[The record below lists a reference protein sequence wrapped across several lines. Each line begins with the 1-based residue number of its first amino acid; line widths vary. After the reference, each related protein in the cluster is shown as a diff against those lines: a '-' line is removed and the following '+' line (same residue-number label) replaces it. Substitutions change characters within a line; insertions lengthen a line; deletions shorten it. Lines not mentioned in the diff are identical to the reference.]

1 MVSAE
6 EKRDFLKQL
15 IDMAAQ
21 PDSIAQVEEALYQ
34 LLLRDTNG
42 GKLYK
47 FRSFDKKGYALK
59 SVRTGT
65 LHCSKPA
72 VFNDPFDCKIGVTF
86 QSIYQALYGEEFD
99 LIAEVFNL
107 FVGVVH
113 KEVEMQNLND
123 DERRLVQRLLD
134 NKALTSFAAE
144 YRGVAKSE
152 EEMGRLLHENGLV
165 IVELLQTVLAD
176 EVFGSSLRVCSQMLP
191 KIIGQLT
198 PEGMLQI
205 SDDNATFEDYA
216 RANGVMEDD
225 DEIGLTMRMS
235 EKISPELTLARED
248 TERLLNSMEQQMT
261 ERMSSTFLVGC
272 LCTDFKNRLMWSHY
286 ADSHKGFCIEYD
298 FSKKQDLLPFPI
310 YYSKERP
317 LVPWKAAL
325 DNSPEN
331 ISEATAELM
340 LGVLTK
346 DSDWSYENEWRIL
359 IKASQEADV
368 KMPPITCIY
377 LGAGISECNRVKILK
392 IANKL
397 HIPVKQMKVDR
408 GAYALHAELITKE

>member
-1 MVSAE
+1 MLTAE
-6 EKRDFLKQL
+6 EKYAFVYSIINMPAAELEQLSVQKQL
-15 IDMAAQ
+15 HA
-21 PDSIAQVEEALYQ
+21 Q
-34 LLLRDTNG
+34 LLKDTLG

-47 FRSFDKKGYALK
+47 YRHFDPNGYALK
-59 SVRTGT
+59 NFEEGT
-65 LHCSKPA
+65 LHCSNA
-72 VFNDPFDCKIGVTF
+72 SAFNDPFDCKIGVTF

-134 NKALTSFAAE
+134 NKTLTSFAAE

-191 KIIGQLT
+191 KIIEQLT

-205 SDDNATFEDYA
+205 SDNNATFEDYA

-248 TERLLNSMEQQMT
+248 
-261 ERMSSTFLVGC
+261 
-272 LCTDFKNRLMWSHY
+272 
-286 ADSHKGFCIEYD
+286 I
-298 FSKKQDLLPFPI
+298 
-310 YYSKERP
+310 
-317 LVPWKAAL
+317 
-325 DNSPEN
+325 
-331 ISEATAELM
+331 
-340 LGVLTK
+340 
-346 DSDWSYENEWRIL
+346 
-359 IKASQEADV
+359 
-368 KMPPITCIY
+368 
-377 LGAGISECNRVKILK
+377 
-392 IANKL
+392 
-397 HIPVKQMKVDR
+397 
-408 GAYALHAELITKE
+408 